1 MSQYTHVNTN
11 VIQTDFGIY
20 CTKSISLRSIAIKES
35 QHIMSGSSPRFRIG
49 NGYDTDDLEEDWFW
63 DM

>member
-20 CTKSISLRSIAIKES
+20 CTKSISLRSIAMKGES
-35 QHIMSGSSPRFRIG
+35 
-49 NGYDTDDLEEDWFW
+49 GYHVR
-63 DM
+63 